1 MIPFWAAVNLLP
13 LSAEV
18 SLSSHWPAARLSYQD
33 VALTSQSKAEA
44 KSTALYDTGLAYLDA
59 GDYAAALIPLE
70 EGLSLVA
77 ANTDEIRG
85 VAADLSG
92 SPQANDVINFSSLIA
107 EAHQQLGHFGSALNY
122 YRQALA
128 GGPLLSEN
136 VRAVLLVNIGT
147 VEAEI
152 GQYDQAELTLQQA
165 IALNQSLDN
174 PHWEAS
180 ATLSLGWLYEQQG
193 DFDQAIALYEAAI
206 SLYQQVG
213 RPDREAATLNNLGL
227 IHLWQGDLSS
237 AEKTLDK
244 GWALLQLEE
253 DAHTRS
259 LLLDSYGQL
268 FLAKAEPDQAWSQHL
283 QSLQLSVQTD
293 NNINA
298 ITALM
303 NLAAVM
309 EARGEPGLAIFFYK
323 RAIAQIEVTRNDLK
337 QLSDT
342 VQQRYTA
349 TVEDFYRKLA
359 GLLLQQNRTTEAL
372 QILELL
378 KLQEVKAYLQGQTS
392 RDKDSSLDFLYTPV
406 EAELN
411 SVLTRL
417 LGSSSMIELTDFLQL
432 PEARAVAT
440 DSAAA
445 DSFELEAIES
455 LRSALSAQPVK
466 TAALYPLVLFDRLE
480 LILITAENPPTHYT
494 VNISKAQLTQTV
506 NALQARLS
514 ADSLDPTELSQQLY
528 SYLIDPLAQQLKEQS
543 IKNIIY
549 LPDGILRYIPLA
561 VLHDGEQWLA
571 QKYQSHNITAASIDD
586 LVQPRSADLTVIA
599 GALTEDSPTHQV
611 NVGQSSL
618 VFDGLSGARQ
628 EIDRLVTLMPDT
640 VALFDQS
647 FTPDTVIGE
656 ANNHQIVHLA
666 THAKFLSG
674 QPEDSFVLFGDGSI
688 VTMRELGDWQL
699 SDVELVVFSACQ
711 TAMSVD
717 GDGKEILG
725 LGFQMQQTG
734 ADSAIASLWAVN
746 DTSTAALMNQFYS
759 ALKDGKSKAEALQ
772 QAQKDLIDIPRYSH
786 PYYWAAFILIGNGL

>member
-1 MIPFWAAVNLLP
+1 MIPFWVAVSLLP
-13 LSAEV
+13 LSAD
-18 SLSSHWPAARLSYQD
+18 SLSSHGSADRGSSLE

-44 KSTALYDTGLAYLDA
+44 EITALYDEGLAYLDA
-59 GDYAAALIPLE
+59 REYAAALIPLE
-70 EGLSLVA
+70 AGLSLVA
-77 ANTDEIRG
+77 ANDDELRG
-85 VAADLSG
+85 VATDLSG
-92 SPQANDVINFSSLIA
+92 SPKANDVINFSSLLG

-122 YRQALA
+122 YRQALS
-128 GGPLLSEN
+128 GGPLLNED
-136 VRAVLLVNIGT
+136 VRAVLLLNIGT

-152 GQYDQAELTLQQA
+152 GQYDQAELTLQRA
-165 IALNQSLDN
+165 IALNQRLDN
-174 PHWEAS
+174 PHSEAS
-180 ATLSLGWLYEQQG
+180 ATLSLGWVYEQQD
-193 DFDQAIALYEAAI
+193 DFDRAIAQYEAAI

-213 RPDREAATLNNLGL
+213 SPDREAATLNNLGL

-237 AEKTLDK
+237 AEKTLDQ
-244 GWALLQLEE
+244 GWALLQQEE
-253 DAHTRS
+253 NAHVRS

-268 FLAKAEPDQAWSQHL
+268 FLVKAEPDRAWSQHL

-298 ITALM
+298 ITALL
-303 NLAAVM
+303 NLAALM
-309 EARGEPGLAIFFYK
+309 EARAEPELAIFFYK
-323 RAIAQIEVTRNDLK
+323 QAIAKIEVTRNDLK

-359 GLLLQQNRTTEAL
+359 DLLLQQNRTTEAL

-378 KLQEVKAYLQGQTS
+378 KLQEVRAYLQEQTS
-392 RDKDSSLDFLYTPV
+392 QDKGGSLDFLYTPA
-406 EAELN
+406 EAELD
-411 SVLTRL
+411 SVLTGL
-417 LGSSSMIELTDFLQL
+417 LGSSSAIELTDFLQL

-440 DSAAA
+440 DASAA
-445 DSFELEAIES
+445 DLFELETIES
-455 LRSALSAQPVK
+455 LRSALSAQPIK

-480 LILITAENPPTHYT
+480 LILITADTSPIHYT
-494 VNISKAQLTQTV
+494 VDISKAQLTQTV
-506 NALQARLS
+506 NALQSRLS
-514 ADSLDPTELSQQLY
+514 ADTLDPTELSQQLY
-528 SYLIDPLAQQLKEQS
+528 SYLIAPLDQQLEAQ
-543 IKNIIY
+543 NIENIVY

-586 LVQPRSADLTVIA
+586 LIQPRSADLTVIA

-611 NVGQSSL
+611 TVGQSSL
-618 VFDGLSGARQ
+618 AFDGLSGAKQ
-628 EIDRLVTLMPDT
+628 EIDRLLTLMPDT

-656 ANNHQIVHLA
+656 VNNHQIVHLA

-699 SDVELVVFSACQ
+699 PNVELVVFSACQ
-711 TAMSVD
+711 TAIGIDS
-717 GDGKEILG
+717 DGKEILG

-734 ADSAIASLWAVN
+734 ANSAIASLWAVD

-759 ALKDGKSKAEALQ
+759 ALKDGQSKAQALQ
-772 QAQKDLIDIPRYSH
+772 QAQSDLINSQRYSH